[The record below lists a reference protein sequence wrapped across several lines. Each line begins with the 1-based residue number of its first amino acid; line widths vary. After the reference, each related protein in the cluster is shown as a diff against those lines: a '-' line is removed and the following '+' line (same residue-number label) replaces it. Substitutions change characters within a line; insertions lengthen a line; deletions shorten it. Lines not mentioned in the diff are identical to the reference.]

1 MLIINLHLYFIMG
14 LLCWIFGSKPR
25 VIERIVYVN
34 GEKEVLS
41 SDEQL
46 RLANIRSERIRVENE
61 INKEI
66 QRQRNIESLQA
77 YEQRRLLEIE
87 AARQNELNKQIEMSR
102 QLALQLQANS
112 VPQWQID
119 QWNREKRR
127 NEQAIADAKLAT
139 ATATAIAAV
148 SILAQNNRPPP
159 AAPPAAPAARP
170 RPPARPPAAR
180 PPARPPPARPQQ
192 QNVSVTVVI
201 PDKKDKKDEKEVSES
216 NNSTRADGKKN

>member
-1 MLIINLHLYFIMG
+1 MG